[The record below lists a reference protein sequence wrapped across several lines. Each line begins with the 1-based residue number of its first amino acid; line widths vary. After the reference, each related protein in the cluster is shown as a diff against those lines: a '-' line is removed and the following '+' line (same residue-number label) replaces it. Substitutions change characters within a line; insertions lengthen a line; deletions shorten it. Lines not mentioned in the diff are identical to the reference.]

1 MTDEASWMASLA
13 AKTGKSIDEWIV
25 IGKATGIQKHS
36 DLVARLKA
44 DHGLTHGY
52 ANTIAL
58 KTRGSDAT
66 SIGAEDLEVQMF
78 AGPKAAI
85 RPVYDRVMEI
95 VGRLGTDVEVAPKK
109 GYVSL
114 RRKKQFGLVQPSTK
128 DRVDLGLSLKGDA
141 PAGRLEAAG
150 SWNAMVSHRVRIGT
164 EAEVD
169 GEIEAWLKDAY
180 GRAG

>member
-1 MTDEASWMASLA
+1 MADEDAWMASLA
-13 AKTGKSIDEWIV
+13 AKTGKPIEEWIR
-25 IGKATGIQKHS
+25 IAQATGVARHS
-36 DLVARLKA
+36 ELVARLKS

-58 KTRGSDAT
+58 KARGSDAG
-66 SIGAEDLEVQMF
+66 SMSSEDLEAQMF

-85 RPVYDRVMEI
+85 RPVYDRVMAI
-95 VGRLGTDVEVAPKK
+95 VGTLGDDVEVAPKK

-128 DRVDLGLSLKGDA
+128 DRVDLGLNLKGDA
-141 PAGRLEAAG
+141 PAGRLEASG

-169 GEIEAWLKDAY
+169 GDIAAWLKDAY